1 MDTMKG
7 WDSDMRGQA
16 ETVAKSKLAILFIGL
31 FMSVLAGILCLW
43 VLNSQEHKNIQRIQT
58 LYAERTE
65 NLMNR
70 MFHKTDILA
79 ATVKISD
86 GDISEDTFQTV
97 SHIVYEKNSGIRG
110 IQYMPGAVVTYSY
123 PIKGNEEVIGQ
134 NFLKIPERRKDVL
147 LAINTKSMV
156 LSGPYH
162 LLQGGLGVV
171 ARNPV
176 FLKDASGKE
185 YFWGFSAIVLNL
197 PDALNSAGLSHIKE
211 EGYDFQLYCENENGE
226 RIIIDGNPKL
236 NTKKAVCG
244 SINVPR
250 HKWTLAISNR
260 YPWMNAV
267 KSLGVSA
274 VCILLTLILWKL
286 SRAVDREKAA
296 VLAKDRFFSNISH
309 DMRTPLNAVLGFVT
323 LAEEPGAS
331 EEDKNTYIEKI
342 GSAGELLLE
351 LVNDTLTLSK
361 ASNGKIQ
368 LKMEP
373 CTMEEIGEAF
383 IPTTMELAARKNIQ
397 FNVDCSCF
405 RKRNLLVD
413 RFNLEKI
420 FLNLVTN
427 AIKYTPE
434 GGHVTLILRDE
445 PQDSNDPDMVFIVQ
459 DDGIGMSQEFLTHV
473 FEPFVQENRRGY
485 ESAGTGLGLAIVK
498 QLVDLMGGTIH
509 IESERD
515 RGTTI
520 TVRFHFAEVTDD
532 NKIKNKDVK
541 LHEDWDLLAGKKIL
555 VCEDNALNQEIE
567 VAMLKSKGMEVSV
580 ATNGQIGLTIF
591 ENSAIYEYAAILMD
605 RRMPV
610 MDGLTAT
617 EKIRQLNRPDATI
630 IPIIAMTADAFS
642 DDIQEC
648 IDAGM
653 NAHLAKPINQET
665 MFSTLMTYIGK
676 DRS

>member
-1 MDTMKG
+1 MSGPK
-7 WDSDMRGQA
+7 
-16 ETVAKSKLAILFIGL
+16 ENVSKNKMAILFIGI
-31 FMSVLAGILCLW
+31 FISVLAGVLCLW
-43 VLNSQEHKNIQRIQT
+43 ILNSQEQKNIQKIQA

-79 ATVKISD
+79 STVKISN
-86 GDISEDTFQTV
+86 GNITEDTFQTV

-171 ARNPV
+171 ARNPI
-176 FLKDASGKE
+176 FLKDTSGKE

-197 PDALNSAGLSHIKE
+197 PDALNGAGLSHIKE

-244 SINVPR
+244 SIKVPR
-250 HKWTLAISNR
+250 HEWTLAISSR
-260 YPWMNAV
+260 YPWMNAA
-267 KSLGVSA
+267 KSLGVSVA
-274 VCILLTLILWKL
+274 FLLLTFILWKL
-286 SRAVDREKAA
+286 SSAVEREKSA
-296 VLAKDRFFSNISH
+296 VLDKDRFFSNISH
-309 DMRTPLNAVLGFVT
+309 DMRTPLNAVLGFVA
-323 LAEEPGAS
+323 LAQEPGVS
-331 EEDKNTYIEKI
+331 EEEKDTYIAKI

-368 LKMEP
+368 LHMEP
-373 CTMEEIGEAF
+373 YSMEEIGEAF
-383 IPTTMELAARKNIQ
+383 IPTAMELATKKNIQ
-397 FNVDCSCF
+397 FKVDCSCH
-405 RKRNLLVD
+405 RNRTILVD

-420 FLNLVTN
+420 FLNLITN

-434 GGHVTLILRDE
+434 GGHVALILKDE
-445 PQDSNDPDMVFIVQ
+445 PQNSPDPDMVFIVQ

-473 FEPFVQENRRGY
+473 YEPFVQENRRGY

-520 TVRFHFAEVTDD
+520 TVRFHFAETTED
-532 NKIKNKDVK
+532 KKTKNKDDK
-541 LHEDWDLLAGKKIL
+541 MQEDWGILKGKKIL
-555 VCEDNALNQEIE
+555 VCEDNILNQEIA
-567 VAMLKSKGMEVSV
+567 VLLLKSKGLETNV
-580 ATNGQIGLTIF
+580 ASNGQAGLTIF
-591 ENSAIYEYAAILMD
+591 ENSAVHEYAAILMD

-617 EKIRQLNRPDATI
+617 EKIRQLDRPDATT
-630 IPIIAMTADAFS
+630 IPVIAMTADAFS

-648 IDAGM
+648 LDAGM
-653 NAHLAKPINQET
+653 NAHLAKPIDQNDL
-665 MFSTLMTYIGK
+665 FSTLVTYIKK
-676 DRS
+676 D